1 MAQNKTGGRT
11 LIIDCH
17 AHVSAPKAYWAYKA
31 GLVSHRGS
39 HGRGGL
45 HMSDE
50 DILHAWN
57 AKEMA
62 PTGHLDHIR
71 ACGIDRQ
78 CISPR
83 PFQMMHSEKPA
94 KIVHYWTE
102 ETNQVIHRSCKLMP
116 DKFYGVAGL
125 PQAAGEPIENAL
137 PELERCV
144 KELDFKGCVINP
156 DPYENGGT
164 KAPPLG
170 DRYWYPLYEKLSE
183 LDVVGHIHATGS
195 REPEREPYTLHFIN
209 EETTAVYG
217 LVNSAVLDDFPDLK
231 ILVSHG
237 GGAMPFQLG
246 RFDSASARGTRGRF
260 RDRMRKLYYDTV
272 LYTEG
277 ALELLIKTVGVDHVL
292 YGAECPGVGSAIN
305 PDTGLTFDN
314 IVPYIKGFDW
324 LSDADKAKILE
335 NNARKL
341 FKL

>member
-62 PTGHLDHIR
+62 PTGHLDHMR

-102 ETNQVIHRSCKLMP
+102 ETHQVIHRSCKLMP
-116 DKFYGVAGL
+116 DKSYGVAGL

-144 KELDFKGCVINP
+144 KELAFKGCVINP
-156 DPYENGGT
+156 APYQNGGT
-164 KAPPLG
+164 KAAPLG
-170 DRYWYPLYEKLSE
+170 DRYWYPLYEKLCP

-217 LVNSAVLDDFPDLK
+217 LVNSTVLDDFPDLK

-260 RDRMRKLYYDTV
+260 RDRMRKLSYDTV
-272 LYTEG
+272 LYTQG

-341 FKL
+341 FK

>member
-1 MAQNKTGGRT
+1 
-11 LIIDCH
+11 
-17 AHVSAPKAYWAYKA
+17 
-31 GLVSHRGS
+31 
-39 HGRGGL
+39 
-45 HMSDE
+45 
-50 DILHAWN
+50 HAWN